1 MAPRS
6 IGARLAPGGP
16 GIARGRDGYPPLQ
29 RHPNDVMP
37 KLTVDNRNAPALPKR
52 YAISRHIAN
61 GGMASLW
68 AAEDCVLG
76 RNVAIKVLAR
86 HLAGDPE
93 NARRFEREARAAA
106 RVSSHPNVV
115 TIYDVGEAEG
125 RAFIVMEYLS
135 GGSVADAVRA
145 AGERGVSRPEAVAW
159 LRDAAAALD
168 AAHGLGIVHRDIK
181 PANLLL
187 DDRRRALVADFGIAR
202 LATEGTMTTTGQ
214 LLGTAAYLS
223 PEQALGEPATAA
235 SDIYSLAVVGYEL
248 LTGTRPF
255 RAEHF
260 AAQARQHVDAVA
272 PPASER
278 DGGLSRAVDPVL
290 ARGLA
295 KDPDERWLSATAFV
309 DALERAVGR
318 PRPAAA
324 VESPTEVTRPLLG
337 AVGGVAAPR
346 AATAAAAAAPR
357 REVPPVERSGR
368 GGRLALVALGVVAL
382 LVPLVVLLSS
392 SGGEKK
398 TSTPPRATAPASR
411 RSAPASRRTPPGA
424 PGSASAS
431 STSPSTSSARSGAS
445 PGEAAALQLRGHDLL
460 ASDPKAA
467 LPILQ
472 QAKAATGQSTAN
484 CRQPSSQSCLTYA
497 YALYDIGQALLISG
511 NADQAVSVLQER
523 STIDNGLDIVLPELA
538 RARQAASSGAGG
550 GAAPAAG
557 GGGDQQGKGQA
568 KGKKSGKG

>member
-1 MAPRS
+1 
-6 IGARLAPGGP
+6 
-16 GIARGRDGYPPLQ
+16 
-29 RHPNDVMP
+29 MP
-37 KLTVDNRNAPALPKR
+37 KLTADTRNAPTLPER

-76 RNVAIKVLAR
+76 RDVAIKVLAA

-135 GGSVADAVRA
+135 GGSVADAIRA
-145 AGERGVSRPEAVAW
+145 AGGRGVSRPEAIAW

-202 LATEGTMTTTGQ
+202 LATEGAVTTTGQ

-235 SDIYSLAVVGYEL
+235 SDVYALAVVAYEL

-260 AAQARQHVDAVA
+260 AAQARQHVEAIA
-272 PPASER
+272 PPASAR
-278 DGGLSRAVDPVL
+278 DGGLSAAVDPVL

-318 PRPAAA
+318 PHPAA

-337 AVGGVAAPR
+337 AVASAAALR
-346 AATAAAAAAPR
+346 GRTAATVDSPR
-357 REVPPVERSGR
+357 RAVPPPRRPIPPAERSGR
-368 GGRLALVALGVVAL
+368 GGRLALVALGLAAL
-382 LVPLVVLLSS
+382 LVPLAVLLSS

-398 TSTPPRATAPASR
+398 ASTQSRPDAHPTQRSSATA
-411 RSAPASRRTPPGA
+411 RRTPPASPGA
-424 PGSASAS
+424 GGAR
-431 STSPSTSSARSGAS
+431 STSSPAAAPPTGGSAV
-445 PGEAAALQLRGHDLL
+445 EAAGLQLRGHNLL

-467 LPILQ
+467 IPILE
-472 QAKAATGQSTAN
+472 QAKAATGQTTAS

-497 YALYDIGQALLISG
+497 YALYDIGQALLSSG
-511 NADQAVSVLQER
+511 NPDQAVSVLEER
-523 STIDNGLDIVLPELA
+523 ATIQNGLDVVRPELA
-538 RARQAASSGAGG
+538 RARQQAGGG

-557 GGGDQQGKGQA
+557 AGDQHG
-568 KGKKSGKG
+568 KGKKSGKN

>member
-1 MAPRS
+1 
-6 IGARLAPGGP
+6 
-16 GIARGRDGYPPLQ
+16 
-29 RHPNDVMP
+29 MP
-37 KLTVDNRNAPALPKR
+37 KLTSDLRSAPVLPER
-52 YAISRHIAN
+52 YGLSHHIAN
-61 GGMASLW
+61 GGMASVW
-68 AAEDCVLG
+68 SAEDRILG
-76 RNVAIKVLAR
+76 RCVAIKLLAT

-135 GGSVADAVRA
+135 GGSVADAIRA
-145 AGERGVSRPEAVAW
+145 AGERGVSRPEAIAW

-187 DDRRRALVADFGIAR
+187 DGRRRALVADFGIAR
-202 LATEGTMTTTGQ
+202 LATEGTMTTSGQ

-235 SDIYSLAVVGYEL
+235 SDIYSLAVVAYEL

-255 RAEHF
+255 HAEHF
-260 AAQARQHVDAVA
+260 AAQARQHVEAVA

-278 DGGLSRAVDPVL
+278 DGGLSPAVDPVL
-290 ARGLA
+290 ARALA

-318 PRPAAA
+318 SRPAA

-337 AVGGVAAPR
+337 AVGDAP
-346 AATAAAAAAPR
+346 APR
-357 REVPPVERSGR
+357 RPAAIAASPRRPVAPLERSRR
-368 GGRLALVALGVVAL
+368 GGRFALVALALASL

-398 TSTPPRATAPASR
+398 ASTRSRAAARPTPAPRPARPTPPAS
-411 RSAPASRRTPPGA
+411 PG
-424 PGSASAS
+424 GSAAR
-431 STSPSTSSARSGAS
+431 STSTSSRAARAGAS
-445 PGEAAALQLRGHDLL
+445 PAEAAGLQLRGHNLL
-460 ASDPKAA
+460 ASDPKSAI
-467 LPILQ
+467 PILE
-472 QAKAATGQSTAN
+472 QAKAATGQTTAN
-484 CRQPSSQSCLTYA
+484 CRQPSSAACLTYA
-497 YALYDIGQALLISG
+497 YALYDIGQALLMTG
-511 NADQAVSVLQER
+511 NPDQAVSVLEER
-523 STIDNGLDIVLPELA
+523 ATINTGLNVVLPELA
-538 RARQAASSGAGG
+538 RARQAAG
-550 GAAPAAG
+550 GAAPAPGAG
-557 GGGDQQGKGQA
+557 AKPGNGKG
-568 KGKKSGKG
+568 KGNGKKGGKG

>member
-1 MAPRS
+1 
-6 IGARLAPGGP
+6 
-16 GIARGRDGYPPLQ
+16 
-29 RHPNDVMP
+29 MP
-37 KLTVDNRNAPALPKR
+37 KLTSDLRSAPVLPER
-52 YAISRHIAN
+52 YGLSHHIAN
-61 GGMASLW
+61 GGMASVW
-68 AAEDCVLG
+68 SAEDRVLG
-76 RNVAIKVLAR
+76 RCVAIKLLAT

-135 GGSVADAVRA
+135 GGSVADAIRA
-145 AGERGVSRPEAVAW
+145 AGERGVSRPEAIAW

-187 DDRRRALVADFGIAR
+187 DGRRRALVADFGIAR

-248 LTGTRPF
+248 LTGSRPF

-260 AAQARQHVDAVA
+260 AAQARQHVEAVA
-272 PPASER
+272 PPASDI
-278 DGGLSRAVDPVL
+278 DGGLSPAVDPVL

-318 PRPAAA
+318 ARPAA

-337 AVGGVAAPR
+337 AVGSAPAPRGPAPSAGSPRGPVAAR
-346 AATAAAAAAPR
+346 
-357 REVPPVERSGR
+357 ERSGR
-368 GGRLALVALGVVAL
+368 GGRLALIALALAAL

-398 TSTPPRATAPASR
+398 ASTPSRAAARPTR
-411 RSAPASRRTPPGA
+411 RSAPAPRPARPTPPA
-424 PGSASAS
+424 SPGGTAAR
-431 STSPSTSSARSGAS
+431 STSTPISAPRAGAS
-445 PGEAAALQLRGHDLL
+445 PAEAAALQLRGHNLL
-460 ASDPKAA
+460 ASDPKSAI
-467 LPILQ
+467 PILEQ
-472 QAKAATGQSTAN
+472 SKAATGQTTAN
-484 CRQPSSQSCLTYA
+484 CRQPSSPACLTYA
-497 YALYDIGQALLISG
+497 YALYDIGQALLMTG
-511 NADQAVSVLQER
+511 NPGQAVSVLQER
-523 STIDNGLDIVLPELA
+523 ATINTGLNIVLPELA
-538 RARQAASSGAGG
+538 RARQAAGRGASAPGAGAQPG
-550 GAAPAAG
+550 NGQARG
-557 GGGDQQGKGQA
+557 KKGGKG
-568 KGKKSGKG
+568 